1 MTDHLLFNGIIINPI
16 IFEKNIKKFN
26 LIKKDILF
34 NPQNLKYKQKI
45 KTILN
50 LTYPDIKPFQLILNQ
65 SEQILKNIYRFLLV
79 QWKIKKKILSEKFQE
94 YDFEHNLS
102 YFNKHKLN
110 INTEII
116 LNEISSFLSQEQDI
130 SNKQKLI
137 FFIINTIQKYYKQY

>member
-1 MTDHLLFNGIIINPI
+1 MTDHLLFNRIIINPI

-26 LIKKDILF
+26 LIKKDIIF
-34 NPQNLKYKQKI
+34 NLQNLKYKQKI

-50 LTYPDIKPFQLILNQ
+50 LTYPDIKAFQLIFNQ

-79 QWKIKKKILSEKFQE
+79 QWKIKKNILPKEFIE
-94 YDFEHNLS
+94 YNFEHNLS

-116 LNEISSFLSQEQDI
+116 LKEINSFLNQEQDI

-137 FFIINTIQKYYKQY
+137 FFVINTIEKYYKQY

>member
-26 LIKKDILF
+26 FIKKDILF
-34 NPQNLKYKQKI
+34 NQQKLKHKQKI

-50 LTYPDIKPFQLILNQ
+50 LNYPDIKPFQLILNQ
-65 SEQILKNIYRFLLV
+65 SQQILKNIYRFLLV
-79 QWKIKKKILSEKFQE
+79 QWKIKKKILPEKFHE

-102 YFNKHKLN
+102 YFNKHKLT

-116 LNEISSFLSQEQDI
+116 LNEINSFLNQEQDI
-130 SNKQKLI
+130 SNKQKKL